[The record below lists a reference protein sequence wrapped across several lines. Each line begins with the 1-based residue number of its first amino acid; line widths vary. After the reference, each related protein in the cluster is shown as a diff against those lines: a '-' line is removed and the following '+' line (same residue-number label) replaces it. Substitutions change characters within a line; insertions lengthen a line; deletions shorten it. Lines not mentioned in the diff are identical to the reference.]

1 MANTLKLYA
10 FEVSTYR
17 NARLI
22 LKNILVEGH
31 LCLLQLVLKSKS
43 KYFIIHAA
51 FVIPDMTE
59 L

>member
-17 NARLI
+17 NSRLI
-22 LKNILVEGH
+22 LKNILVEGL

-43 KYFIIHAA
+43 KYFKIHTA
-51 FVIPDMTE
+51 FVIPDVAE